1 MVAYKTAYLW
11 FPKLW
16 QIENSLVILE
26 LRIKAFEIAWGV
38 DGDFF
43 NIFVVIANVLALIG
57 RWTVIMPSS
66 LNSVYAHPHCWC
78 INLQWGLLIL
88 KKDHTQEPDSN
99 YVQESLNLPISLKIV
114 VCGIST
120 CNVLI
125 NTYCYIHATLPTL
138 TIGRNPYN
146 ADTKHYYLI
155 VGK

>member
-1 MVAYKTAYLW
+1 ML
-11 FPKLW
+11 
-16 QIENSLVILE
+16 SL
-26 LRIKAFEIAWGV
+26 
-38 DGDFF
+38 
-43 NIFVVIANVLALIG
+43 
-57 RWTVIMPSS
+57 
-66 LNSVYAHPHCWC
+66 LNAVNAHPHCRL
-78 INLQWGLLIL
+78 IHQQWGLLIL

>member
-1 MVAYKTAYLW
+1 MLKHLITKDILVVLLPEHCMLK
-11 FPKLW
+11 
-16 QIENSLVILE
+16 SLVLFLLLHIILGIMNNGSF
-26 LRIKAFEIAWGV
+26 LVQLTGKL
-38 DGDFF
+38 
-43 NIFVVIANVLALIG
+43 IFAYVKSLV
-57 RWTVIMPSS
+57 TVI
-66 LNSVYAHPHCWC
+66 LLVPHCWC

>member
-1 MVAYKTAYLW
+1 MKNMLFYMLL
-11 FPKLW
+11 FH
-16 QIENSLVILE
+16 
-26 LRIKAFEIAWGV
+26 
-38 DGDFF
+38 
-43 NIFVVIANVLALIG
+43 IFK
-57 RWTVIMPSS
+57 
-66 LNSVYAHPHCWC
+66 
-78 INLQWGLLIL
+78 QWGLLIL

>member
-1 MVAYKTAYLW
+1 MVHG
-11 FPKLW
+11 
-16 QIENSLVILE
+16 
-26 LRIKAFEIAWGV
+26 EI
-38 DGDFF
+38 
-43 NIFVVIANVLALIG
+43 LALEIYFLLILLIQYNIIL
-57 RWTVIMPSS
+57 IM
-66 LNSVYAHPHCWC
+66 
-78 INLQWGLLIL
+78 INFRYIILLFANKQWGLLIL
-88 KKDHTQEPDSN
+88 KKDHAQEPDSN
-99 YVQESLNLPISLKIV
+99 FVQESLSLPLSLKIV

>member
-1 MVAYKTAYLW
+1 MLFCYSCTITSPLC
-11 FPKLW
+11 F
-16 QIENSLVILE
+16 
-26 LRIKAFEIAWGV
+26 
-38 DGDFF
+38 
-43 NIFVVIANVLALIG
+43 
-57 RWTVIMPSS
+57 
-66 LNSVYAHPHCWC
+66 

-99 YVQESLNLPISLKIV
+99 FVQESLSLPLSLKIV

-120 CNVLI
+120 SNVLI

-146 ADTKHYYLI
+146 TDTKHYYLI

>member
-1 MVAYKTAYLW
+1 MVELA
-11 FPKLW
+11 FP
-16 QIENSLVILE
+16 ILVI
-26 LRIKAFEIAWGV
+26 KT
-38 DGDFF
+38 F
-43 NIFVVIANVLALIG
+43 NNWLLKFIGNLVSVLSVVV
-57 RWTVIMPSS
+57 
-66 LNSVYAHPHCWC
+66 PHCRL
-78 INLQWGLLIL
+78 IYRQWGLLIL
-88 KKDHTQEPDSN
+88 KKDHAQEPDSN
-99 YVQESLNLPISLKIV
+99 FVQESLSLPLSLKIV